1 MEELVIFKN
10 ITKKY
15 PGVVALDEVSFSIQ
29 KGEIHAIVG
38 ENGAGKSTLMHILG
52 GEIQP
57 DGGEIIYKGKP
68 VVIADPHAAR
78 LLGISIVYQ
87 ELKLCPNLSVVE
99 NINLGREKKINRKEM
114 CQECSLVLHSLGANI
129 NPRVLVKNLSIAEQQ
144 MVEIAKAISFQSEVL
159 ILDEP
164 NSALT
169 LNETENLFRNLLN
182 LKEKGV
188 TIIFISHRLE
198 EVFKISDRISVL
210 RDGKYLATF
219 PTNEINIDQIVTLI
233 AGKKL
238 VNELSQKTIKN
249 FEKNRSVLEVK
260 NLSRGK
266 YFKNVSFQLFEKE
279 ILGIYGLQGSGRTE
293 LLESIFGT
301 ARIDQGE
308 IFLYGRKINITS
320 SKLAIKNGLAMV
332 PEDRRKTGLF
342 SNMDV
347 KENINISNPKEIA
360 PFGFIN
366 KRKVFE
372 IAKKLVQS
380 LSIKV
385 GSVSQMVKNLSGGN
399 QQKVIISRWLATQP
413 KIFLV
418 DELTRGIDVGAKAE
432 IYRILQRLRNE
443 GLSILLVSSELQEVL
458 AECDRILV
466 MRNGA
471 LVANLFGDQ
480 ADKETV
486 LKYALKG

>member
-15 PGVVALDEVSFSIQ
+15 PGVIALDDVSFSIR

-87 ELKLCPNLSVVE
+87 ELKLCPNLTVVE
-99 NINLGREKKINRKEM
+99 NINLGREKRINRKEM

-129 NPRVLVKNLSIAEQQ
+129 NPRILVKNLSIAEQQ

-169 LNETENLFRNLLN
+169 LNETENLFRNLLK
-182 LKEKGV
+182 LKAKGV

-238 VNELSQKTIKN
+238 VNELSQKTNKN
-249 FEKNRSVLEVK
+249 IEKSRSVLEVK

-266 YFKNVSFQLFEKE
+266 FFKNISFQLFEKE

-301 ARIDQGE
+301 AKLDQGE
-308 IFLYGRKINITS
+308 IFIYGKKINITS
-320 SKLAIKNGLAMV
+320 PKQAIKIGLAMV

-347 KENINISNPKEIA
+347 KENINMSNPKEIA
-360 PFGFIN
+360 PIGIIN
-366 KRKVFE
+366 KKKVFE

-432 IYRILQRLRNE
+432 IYRILQRLRDE

-480 ADKETV
+480 LDKETV

>member
-1 MEELVIFKN
+1 MEDMVVIKN

-15 PGVVALDEVSFSIQ
+15 PGVVALDDVSFSIQ

-68 VVIADPHAAR
+68 VVISDPHAAR
-78 LLGISIVYQ
+78 LMGISIVYQ

-99 NINLGREKKINRKEM
+99 NINLGREKRTNWKEM
-114 CQECSLVLHSLGANI
+114 CQECSQVLQSLGAHI
-129 NPRVLVKNLSIAEQQ
+129 NPRSLVKNLSIAEQQ
-144 MVEIAKAISFQSEVL
+144 MVEIAKAISLQSEVL

-169 LNETENLFRNLLN
+169 INETEKLFRNLLN
-182 LKEKGV
+182 LKAQGV

-210 RDGKYLATF
+210 RDGKYLGTF
-219 PTNEINIDQIVTLI
+219 PTGEITIDQVVTLI

-238 VNELSQKTIKN
+238 VSELSQKTRRN
-249 FEKNRSVLEVK
+249 MEGNRLVLEAK
-260 NLSRGK
+260 NLGRGR
-266 YFKNVSFQLFEKE
+266 YFKDVSFQLYEKE

-293 LLESIFGT
+293 LLESIFGIT
-301 ARIDQGE
+301 RLDQGE
-308 IFLYGRKINITS
+308 IFLFGKKANFTS
-320 SKLAIKNGLAMV
+320 PKQAIKNGFAMV

-342 SNMDV
+342 SNLDV
-347 KENINISNPKEIA
+347 KDNINMSNPEEIA
-360 PFGFIN
+360 PIGVI
-366 KRKVFE
+366 RKKKVVD

-399 QQKVIISRWLATQP
+399 QQKVIISRWLATHP

-466 MRNGA
+466 MRNGT
-471 LVANLFGDQ
+471 LVANLFGEQ
-480 ADKETV
+480 VDKETV

>member
-1 MEELVIFKN
+1 LEELVVFKN

-15 PGVVALDEVSFSIQ
+15 PGVIALDEVSFSIQ

-57 DGGEIIYKGKP
+57 DSGEIIYKGKS
-68 VVIADPHAAR
+68 VVIPDPHAAR

-87 ELKLCPNLSVVE
+87 ELKLCPNLTVVE
-99 NINLGREKKINRKEM
+99 NINLGREKRINSKEM
-114 CQECSLVLHSLGANI
+114 CRECSLVLQSLGAHI
-129 NPRVLVKNLSIAEQQ
+129 NPRILVKNLSIAEQQ
-144 MVEIAKAISFQSEVL
+144 VVEIAKAISFHADVL

-169 LNETENLFRNLLN
+169 LNETEKLFRNLLN

-210 RDGKYLATF
+210 RDGKYLATY
-219 PTNEINIDQIVTLI
+219 PTNEINIDQVVTLI

-238 VNELSQKTIKN
+238 VNELTRKTIKSR
-249 FEKNRSVLEVK
+249 EKNRTVLEVK

-266 YFKNVSFQLFEKE
+266 YFKNISFQLYERE

-301 ARIDQGE
+301 VRMDQGE
-308 IFLYGRKINITS
+308 IFLFGKKVNITNS
-320 SKLAIKNGLAMV
+320 NQAIKNGLAMV

-347 KENINISNPKEIA
+347 KENINISNPNEIA
-360 PFGFIN
+360 PKGFIN
-366 KRKVFE
+366 WKKADE
-372 IAKKLVQS
+372 IAKKLVQN

-385 GSVSQMVKNLSGGN
+385 GSISQMVKNLSGGN

-432 IYRILQRLRNE
+432 IYKILQQLRNE
-443 GLSILLVSSELQEVL
+443 GLSIVLVSSELQEVL

-471 LVANLFGDQ
+471 LVADLSGDQ
-480 ADKETV
+480 VDKETV